1 MGQEENDLEQL
12 KQVNKDLA
20 NVYKSQVTD
29 KIMDNG
35 NLTEIN
41 NAILNV
47 KNVIRWLE
55 KQIKPK

>member
-55 KQIKPK
+55 KRIKPK